1 MSGNPGCGKTVLAS
15 AIVDYLQKHQGF
27 QTPLSLVTYFF
38 FKHGDRMCSTPH
50 AAYRSV
56 LAQFLQQN
64 RHDTDVLDRFLFAQY
79 EPSLASG
86 QRVATGNDL
95 KGLLRILAARNGPLY
110 IVIDGLD
117 EASDSKKALELL
129 EDLVI
134 GTRVKLVCL
143 SRTNLIDLLCRVPE
157 SNRIAVRRES
167 TNSDIRMVLKRQLTE
182 MHKERKLPADSDI
195 SDLVESLVL
204 GADGM
209 FLWAALMA
217 GFLNSPALTPNRRV
231 KTIQGVR
238 FPEGLDAMYDRI
250 VGLISHSAGPERS
263 LACRILLW
271 VRYSRGPCFTE
282 MLETCVKDPEDEDAF
297 DNFPAVA
304 VSVCCGLIESF
315 LGAFRFSHLTVEEFL
330 DSNPWSRLNLDSPL
344 LPPWHIAQIEIVQ
357 RCLGYLC
364 WAAPDVAPTRVLLD
378 DIHWT
383 RTFEAYA
390 ARNWTQHLTEISASQ
405 LSILYGSDSTKSALN
420 SVQTFSTTG
429 LAVAYWIECLHR
441 APFPRPRTLLSAAR
455 EWSREL
461 ESYMDSGKSLNSLNP
476 IFGGLSGLFDQL
488 ISLENDWE
496 TKLNQDPSLIWN
508 DILVFQREGILSQI
522 EQSYRGSTKLVT
534 LEPNA
539 ARGAAR
545 SNLHHLCTVSTASA
559 DGSLIGVLS
568 AYCSTDF
575 KQRFSLENEGSVP
588 SVTRPF
594 EGPYTL
600 PSFLQWRPTGYL
612 CPEAERFSVG
622 WGAIYELWD
631 ARKKTRLASHQID
644 LPEEEVAVLLRQSFR
659 CRKDQHESSFHMS
672 FPMAISPDC
681 LSLSILRTVYN
692 FRISSSR
699 DFLLCD
705 SSVLN
710 LDFLRHYEEYWTSK
724 PSTDQDCQAS
734 WSEEG
739 DSTSLED
746 TYIYSLVFSPN
757 GKYISFIDHRKPVL
771 ANNMLVA
778 HLAVLSI
785 SNYPEISVLRSTTMA
800 TLGTNRMECET
811 FHPRQPLI
819 AYLGNRKVW
828 LWNFQ
833 KSK

>member
-15 AIVDYLQKHQGF
+15 AIVDFLTAHQEF
-27 QTPLSLVTYFF
+27 QTPFSLVTYFF
-38 FKHGDRMCSTPH
+38 FKHGDKMCSTPR

-56 LAQFLQQN
+56 LSQFLQRN
-64 RHDTDVLDRFLFAQY
+64 RDDTDILDRFLFAQY

-86 QRVATGNDL
+86 QRVATENDL

-117 EASDSKKALELL
+117 EASDSKKAIELL

-143 SRTNLIDLLCRVPE
+143 SRTNIIDLLCRVPE
-157 SNRIAVRRES
+157 SNRIAIRRES
-167 TNSDIRMVLKRQLTE
+167 TSSDIRMVLTRQLTE
-182 MHKERKLPADSDI
+182 MHKEHKLPAGSDI

-217 GFLNSPALTPNRRV
+217 GFLKSPALTPNRRV

-250 VGLISHSAGPERS
+250 VELISHSAGPERS

-271 VRYSRGPCFTE
+271 VRYSRGACFTG

-297 DNFPAVA
+297 DDFPAVA

-315 LGAFRFSHLTVEEFL
+315 MGAFRFSHLTVKEFL

-344 LPPWHIAQIEIVQ
+344 LPPWHIAQIDIVQ

-364 WAAPDVAPTRVLLD
+364 WAAPDVAPTRVLPD

-390 ARNWTQHLTEISASQ
+390 ARNWTKHLTEISASQ
-405 LSILYGSDSTKSALN
+405 LSMLYGSNSTKSAFKN
-420 SVQTFSTTG
+420 VQTFSTTG

-441 APFPRPRTLLSAAR
+441 ARSPRPRTLLSTAR
-455 EWSREL
+455 EWTREV
-461 ESYMDSGKSLNSLNP
+461 ERYMDSGKSMHSVNP
-476 IFGGLSGLFDQL
+476 ILRGLSGLFDQL
-488 ISLENDWE
+488 ISLETEWE
-496 TKLNQDPSLIWN
+496 TKLSQDPSLIW
-508 DILVFQREGILSQI
+508 DDVLVFEREGILSQI
-522 EQSYRGSTKLVT
+522 EQPYRGSTKLVT

-539 ARGAAR
+539 GRDAVR
-545 SNLHHLCTVSTASA
+545 SNLYHLCTVSTASA

-575 KQRFSLENEGSVP
+575 KRTFALENEGFIP

-594 EGPYTL
+594 KGPYTL

-612 CPEAERFSVG
+612 CPQAGRFSIG
-622 WGAIYELWD
+622 WVAIYELWD
-631 ARKKTRLASHQID
+631 AGKKTRLASHHID
-644 LPEEEVAVLLRQSFR
+644 LPEKEGLYCFV
-659 CRKDQHESSFHMS
+659 
-672 FPMAISPDC
+672 
-681 LSLSILRTVYN
+681 
-692 FRISSSR
+692 SR
-699 DFLLCD
+699 
-705 SSVLN
+705 SAAARN
-710 LDFLRHYEEYWTSK
+710 KTH
-724 PSTDQDCQAS
+724 QAF
-734 WSEEG
+734 
-739 DSTSLED
+739 T
-746 TYIYSLVFSPN
+746 
-757 GKYISFIDHRKPVL
+757 
-771 ANNMLVA
+771 
-778 HLAVLSI
+778 
-785 SNYPEISVLRSTTMA
+785 
-800 TLGTNRMECET
+800 
-811 FHPRQPLI
+811 
-819 AYLGNRKVW
+819 
-828 LWNFQ
+828 
-833 KSK
+833 